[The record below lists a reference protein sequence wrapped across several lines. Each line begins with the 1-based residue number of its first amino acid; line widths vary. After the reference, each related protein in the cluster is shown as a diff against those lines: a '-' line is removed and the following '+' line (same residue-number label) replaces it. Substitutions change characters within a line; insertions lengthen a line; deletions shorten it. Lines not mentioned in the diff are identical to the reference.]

1 MVRKLTL
8 WSLLAALVLI
18 WVVPFGGLLV
28 TSTRSTKHANE
39 TGFWTA
45 FTSNEIGYSFKTK
58 GKEALVQEGDKWVIR
73 GNIID
78 ERNASDAALAAS
90 KDEPK
95 PFVING
101 QVVRF
106 GPGASS
112 PDAASPGDVIDIR
125 EGRFA
130 LAKNGDYEWTFD
142 EPYTKSGKTIGVRL
156 KHPPQFG
163 IRNYVRA
170 FSDGRIPNA
179 LINSFIVT
187 IPATVIPVMIAAFAA
202 YAFSWMQFPGRD
214 LMLGLVIA
222 LLVVPLQ
229 LAFIPVLSLYAD
241 VAGWAGDLSRS
252 LGWCEGQ
259 ECDYP
264 AKTFAGLWMAHTAFG
279 LPLAIFLLRNYIAG
293 LPRELMESA
302 RLDGATHL
310 QIFMRVVMPLSLPA
324 LASYG
329 IFQFLWVWNDLLV
342 ALILG
347 PTSDLVLP
355 IEIQKQIGTFKSEIE
370 RLNASAFISMI
381 VPLIVF
387 LSMQKYFVRGLLAG
401 SVKGG

>member
-1 MVRKLTL
+1 MLRKITLSAVLLTL
-8 WSLLAALVLI
+8 VLV
-18 WVVPFGGLLV
+18 WVVPFGGLLL
-28 TSTRSTKHANE
+28 TSARPTKHANE

-45 FTSNEIGYSFKTK
+45 LTSNEIGYSLKTK
-58 GKEALVQEGDKWVIR
+58 GKEAVVQEGDKWVIR
-73 GNIID
+73 GNLFD
-78 ERNASDAALAAS
+78 ERNAFDADLAAS
-90 KDEPK
+90 KGEPETFELK
-95 PFVING
+95 GEI
-101 QVVRF
+101 VRF
-106 GPGASS
+106 GSGASN
-112 PDAASPGDVIDIR
+112 PDKAAPGDTLTIR
-125 EGRFA
+125 EGDFTLQA
-130 LAKNGDYEWTFD
+130 NGDYEWVFAQ
-142 EPYTKSGKTIGVRL
+142 PYTKSGKTIGARV

-163 IRNYVRA
+163 IRNYKRA
-170 FSDGRIPNA
+170 FADGRIPNA

-214 LMLGLVIA
+214 LMLGVVIA
-222 LLVVPLQ
+222 MLVVPLQ
-229 LAFIPVLSLYAD
+229 LAFIPVLSMYAD
-241 VAGWAGDLSRS
+241 VASWAGDLSRS

-259 ECDYP
+259 GCDYP

-279 LPLAIFLLRNYIAG
+279 LPLAIFLLRNYIAN

-310 QIFMRVVMPLSLPA
+310 EIFTRIVMPLSLPA

-355 IEIQKQIGTFKSEIE
+355 IEIQKQIGTFKSELE

>member
-1 MVRKLTL
+1 MVRRVIL
-8 WSLLAALVLI
+8 SVILAILVAV
-18 WVVPFGGLLV
+18 WVIPFGGLLI
-28 TSTRSTKHANE
+28 TSARSTKHANE

-45 FTSNEIGYSFKTK
+45 FTSNEIGYSFRTK
-58 GKEALVQEGDKWVIR
+58 GKEALQRDGDGWVIR
-73 GNIID
+73 GNVFD
-78 ERNASDAALAAS
+78 ERNALDAGLADKAN
-90 KDEPK
+90 EPK
-95 PFVING
+95 PFEING
-101 QVVRF
+101 KVVRF
-106 GPGASS
+106 GPGAAK
-112 PDAASPGDVIDIR
+112 PDVAQAGESVTIR
-125 EGRFA
+125 DGAFTLQE
-130 LAKNGDYEWTFD
+130 NGDYEWRFAQ
-142 EPYTKSGKTIGVRL
+142 EYTKGGKTVGVRVA
-156 KHPPQFG
+156 HPPQFG
-163 IRNYVRA
+163 MRNYVRA
-170 FSDGRIPNA
+170 FMDGRIPNA

-202 YAFSWMQFPGRD
+202 YAFSWLHFPGRD
-214 LMLGLVIA
+214 LLLGVVIA

-229 LAFIPVLSLYAD
+229 LAFIPVLSIYANL
-241 VAGWAGDLSRS
+241 AEWAGDLSAS

-259 ECDYP
+259 ACDYP
-264 AKTFAGLWMAHTAFG
+264 AKTFSGLWMAHTAFG

-302 RLDGATHL
+302 RLDGASHL
-310 QIFMRVVMPLSLPA
+310 QIFTRIVLPLSLPA

-355 IEIQKQIGTFKSEIE
+355 IEIQKQIGTFKSELE

>member
-1 MVRKLTL
+1 MARRIIA
-8 WSLLAALVLI
+8 SLLLLALVLV
-18 WVVPFGGLLV
+18 WVVPFGGLLI
-28 TSTRSTKHANE
+28 TSARSTKHANE

-45 FTSNEIGYSFKTK
+45 FQTNEIGYSFKTK
-58 GKEALVQEGDKWVIR
+58 GKEAVERIGDDWVIK
-73 GNIID
+73 GNIFD
-78 ERNASDAALAAS
+78 ERNAADQDLAAQNN
-90 KDEPK
+90 EPK
-95 PFVING
+95 TFDIHGSVA
-101 QVVRF
+101 RF
-106 GPGASS
+106 GSGAANPDVAAPGET
-112 PDAASPGDVIDIR
+112 IDIR
-125 EGRFA
+125 DGQFTLHE
-130 LAKNGDYEWTFD
+130 NGDYTWVFET
-142 EPYTKSGKTIGVRL
+142 EYTKSGKTIGVRVA
-156 KHPPQFG
+156 HPPQFG
-163 IRNYVRA
+163 LRNYKRA
-170 FSDGRIPNA
+170 FADGRIPNA

-187 IPATVIPVMIAAFAA
+187 IPATIIPVMIAAFAA
-202 YAFSWMQFPGRD
+202 YAFSWLQFPGRD
-214 LMLGLVIA
+214 LLLGIVIA

-229 LAFIPVLSLYAD
+229 LAFIPVLSIYANLAD
-241 VAGWAGDLSRS
+241 WAGDLSAS
-252 LGWCEGQ
+252 LGWCSGQ

-264 AKTFAGLWMAHTAFG
+264 AKTFSGLWIAHTAFG

-302 RLDGATHL
+302 RLDGASHL
-310 QIFMRVVMPLSLPA
+310 QIFTKLVLPLSLPA

-355 IEIQKQIGTFKSEIE
+355 IEIQKQIGTFKSELE

>member
-1 MVRKLTL
+1 MPRKLIL
-8 WSLLAALVLI
+8 SFVLLALVLV
-18 WVVPFGGLLV
+18 WVVPFGGLLL
-28 TSTRSTKHANE
+28 TSARPTKHANE
-39 TGFWTA
+39 TGFWTS
-45 FTSNEIGYSFKTK
+45 FTSNEIGYSMKTK
-58 GKEALVQEGDKWVIR
+58 GKEAVVQEGDKWVIR
-73 GNIID
+73 GNLFD
-78 ERNASDAALAAS
+78 ERNAFDAELAAR
-90 KDEPK
+90 KDEPETFK
-95 PFVING
+95 IKGKVL
-101 QVVRF
+101 RF
-106 GPGASS
+106 GSGASN
-112 PDAASPGDVIDIR
+112 PDKANAGDTLVIRDGDFTLQ
-125 EGRFA
+125 E
-130 LAKNGDYEWTFD
+130 NGDYVWVFSQ
-142 EPYTKSGKTIGVRL
+142 PYTKSGKTVGLRV

-163 IRNYVRA
+163 FRNYKRA
-170 FSDGRIPNA
+170 FADGRIPNA

-187 IPATVIPVMIAAFAA
+187 IPATMIPVLIAAFAA

-214 LMLGLVIA
+214 LMLGIVIA

-229 LAFIPVLSLYAD
+229 LAFIPVLTMYAD
-241 VAGWAGDLSRS
+241 VASWAGDMSRS
-252 LGWCEGQ
+252 FGWCTGQ

-279 LPLAIFLLRNYIAG
+279 LPLAIFLLRNYIAN

-355 IEIQKQIGTFKSEIE
+355 IEIQKQIGTFKSELE